1 MARREKPVSSTSFGR
16 VSLFRVF
23 WRNLPWGNWY
33 PPKNGEIAL
42 WPSTN
47 ESIPYIVV
55 LAGSASSFTEITE
68 YNLIS
73 LLEGRADLQY

>member
-1 MARREKPVSSTSFGR
+1 MGEFEEH
-16 VSLFRVF
+16 
-23 WRNLPWGNWY
+23 